1 MDSLI
6 DAFTGS
12 PDPEAARRIAEAK
25 KLAANYIAADI
36 SRLAE
41 NQPHVPQTADE
52 MAGRSIPARIRP
64 EMADQAR
71 YGFRPGAD
79 KYGDPV
85 SMMDE
90 NAPNRVADTIERRYG
105 TFENQPSW
113 RNADDYAKAGAEY
126 ARNNADHHAGSVDGA
141 YTASRQ
147 LLSPE
152 RYAYMQDVGRTV
164 DLLRGLKDTPVTSVG
179 TYKDSYK
186 QPLARDG
193 MNIANYQRFGDGSVA
208 QDFFNDP
215 TSPVAWYLRTANS
228 IPATIRSTS
237 DSAST
242 AAANALG
249 NTNFVNRFR
258 LGPVAVMDL
267 PSDATPDQ
275 YRQRAAEVE
284 KLARDVAPPSWQH
297 FVGKAP
303 PVVADTVGFF
313 GEMVDPSVIAAT
325 LTGAPGM
332 LAGLKAAP
340 GMAAK
345 ASMAA
350 GAFSRGAV
358 GELKPEVM
366 FASPQWAAQA
376 SMPAERTYQEYL
388 FGAGQPEQRNPEV
401 TTRAA
406 NILDSLRRNS
416 PQDIWDARNRHNPL
430 PMPVAREV
438 DVGAMY

>member
-1 MDSLI
+1 MDGLI
-6 DAFTGS
+6 EAFTGS

-25 KLAANYIAADI
+25 KLAANYISADI

-41 NQPHVPQTADE
+41 NQPHVAQTPDE
-52 MAGRSIPARIRP
+52 MVSKAVPAKIRP
-64 EMADQAR
+64 EMADQVR
-71 YGFRPGAD
+71 YGFQPGVNE
-79 KYGDPV
+79 YGDPM
-85 SMMDE
+85 SFMDD
-90 NAPNRVADTIERRYG
+90 NAANRVADTIERRYG

-126 ARNNADHHAGSVDGA
+126 ARNNADNHYGSVDEA

-164 DLLRGLKDTPVTSVG
+164 DLLRGLKDTPVTSTS

-193 MNIANYQRFGDGSVA
+193 LNIANYERFGDGSVA
-208 QDFFNDP
+208 QDFFSDP
-215 TSPVAWYLRTANS
+215 TSPVAWYLRTSNS
-228 IPATIRSTS
+228 IPSTIRSTA

-249 NTNFVNRFR
+249 QTNFTNRFR

-267 PSDATPDQ
+267 PSNATPEQ

-284 KLARDVAPPSWQH
+284 KLAQDVAPPSWQH
-297 FVGKAP
+297 VVGKAP
-303 PVVADTVGFF
+303 PVVADAVGFF
-313 GEMVDPSVIAAT
+313 GEMLDPSVVASSI
-325 LTGAPGM
+325 TGAPGM
-332 LAGLKAAP
+332 LAGLKTAPSLASKAAT
-340 GMAAK
+340 
-345 ASMAA
+345 AA
-350 GAFSRGAV
+350 GAFGRSSV
-358 GELKPEVM
+358 GELKPEAM
-366 FASPQWAAQA
+366 FAAPQWAAQA
-376 SMPAERTYQEYL
+376 SMPVERTWQDYL

-406 NILDSLRRNS
+406 NILDSLKRNN
-416 PQDIWDARNRHNPL
+416 PQDIWQSRNRYNPL
-430 PMPVAREV
+430 PMPVAREA